1 MHSIL
6 GETWVLFKMIIKSN
20 FEIRIHKIAVV
31 FLYGMLGK
39 SNYDRRVYRK
49 NNKNLSHLL
58 SCKSTTLN
66 HILDSV

>member
-1 MHSIL
+1 M
-6 GETWVLFKMIIKSN
+6 MIIKSN

-49 NNKNLSHLL
+49 NNKTYRISYRVYQL
-58 SCKSTTLN
+58 
-66 HILDSV
+66 I

>member
-1 MHSIL
+1 M
-6 GETWVLFKMIIKSN
+6 MIIKSN

-58 SCKSTTLN
+58 SCASNNLN
-66 HILDSV
+66 HISEYV